1 MKRRPETANEERV
14 SFVFYDLETSGLSP
28 EFDQALQFAAIR
40 TDQDLNEIDTFRLRC
55 RLAPHV
61 VPSPEAL
68 LVNRVTPSM
77 LTDPAFPSY
86 YEAMKAV
93 RAKFVEWSPAIFMGY
108 NSMGFDENF
117 LRQGFYQ
124 TLQPTY
130 LTNTTGNS
138 RGDVLR
144 VAHALTIYAP
154 GVLAVPTN
162 GSRDPV
168 YKLDRLAPANGYSSG
183 DHHEAMADVRAT
195 LHLAR
200 LGRNQAAGVW
210 ENMVRWT
217 KKQSVVDFVTGED
230 AVWHS
235 AVFGRNKPYSWLV
248 TYCGKNCERNSQ
260 LAVFDLQFDPE
271 QLLGL
276 SVKKLIE
283 VLNTSPRKIRALSA
297 NRQPILMPKDLRPDR
312 RSMTTISERK
322 IERISKLIRKDAGF
336 QKRVSKALARRFP
349 DGVPA
354 QFPEQRI
361 YDGFPTRTDEKIMD
375 EFHSVDWGD
384 RLKLIESL
392 REERLREFGTR
403 LVYLEQPEALPKAL
417 RTRLDTWRSER
428 ILGTDPDVP
437 WMTVPKALAEVDR
450 LMACT
455 KEPKKKRFLRDL
467 EMFIHDIS

>member
-1 MKRRPETANEERV
+1 MKQRPVTANEERV

-40 TDQDLNEIDTFRLRC
+40 TDQDLNEIDRFRLRC
-55 RLAPHV
+55 RLAPHI

-77 LTDPAFPSY
+77 LADPAFPSY

-162 GSRDPV
+162 GSQDPV
-168 YKLDRLAPANGYSSG
+168 YKLDQLAPANGYSSG

-200 LGRNQAAGVW
+200 LARNKAAGVW

-217 KKQSVVDFVTGED
+217 RKQSVTDFVTQED

-235 AVFGRNKPYSWLV
+235 GVFGRNKPYSWLV
-248 TYCGKNCERNSQ
+248 TYCGKNCEHDSQ

-271 QLLGL
+271 RLLGL
-276 SVKKLIE
+276 SVKRLIE
-283 VLNTSPRKIRALSA
+283 VLKTSPKRIRALSA
-297 NRQPILMPKDLRPDR
+297 NRQPILMPRDIAPDGT
-312 RSMTTISERK
+312 STATISERK
-322 IERISKLIRKDAGF
+322 IKKSSKLIR
-336 QKRVSKALARRFP
+336 VIS
-349 DGVPA
+349 
-354 QFPEQRI
+354 
-361 YDGFPTRTDEKIMD
+361 
-375 EFHSVDWGD
+375 
-384 RLKLIESL
+384 
-392 REERLREFGTR
+392 
-403 LVYLEQPEALPKAL
+403 
-417 RTRLDTWRSER
+417 
-428 ILGTDPDVP
+428 IL
-437 WMTVPKALAEVDR
+437 
-450 LMACT
+450 
-455 KEPKKKRFLRDL
+455 
-467 EMFIHDIS
+467 